1 MKYNK
6 AKQAGL
12 PLAAA
17 VLLLLQTT
25 ALAAP
30 LSLSLQDSV
39 RLALQNNPAIK
50 IAVADQEKSEWA
62 INEAQGGKLPT
73 LSLGSS
79 YNLKQA
85 GSASNGNDLNN
96 SLRLGWQLYSGGRVE
111 GQIDQAK
118 QHAAIASLG
127 IDKAKA
133 QVKLD
138 AMTAYF
144 TVLQTGNLVEVNRQT
159 VANLDEH
166 LNSIQAKYDAGV
178 VAKAD
183 VLRSEVELANARQN
197 LIKAENNYDLAKNS
211 LLNTMML
218 DASADL
224 ALTETLQYAPYEKT
238 LDDCLVL
245 AEKNRPD
252 FAQADATVTMAAT
265 GIDLAKSGRLPSV
278 SLSASNGWS
287 EGVLPASD
295 NWSVGVSASWN
306 LFDAGVTGA
315 KVKQADTSLTKAQE
329 QARQTKTG
337 GLLEV
342 RQNYLSMAEAQK
354 RLDTNAVAV
363 SKAEED
369 LYIAKEKYNA
379 GVGTNLDVIDAQ
391 LALTQAKTNRI
402 QSLYDYNV
410 NVAKLDKAIGV
421 KAE

>member
-1 MKYNK
+1 MKITK
-6 AKQAGL
+6 AKQAVF
-12 PLAAA
+12 PLTVA
-17 VLLLLQTT
+17 VLLFHTSVW
-25 ALAAP
+25 AAP
-30 LSLSLQDSV
+30 LNLSLQDSV

-50 IAVADQEKSEWA
+50 VAVADQEKSEWA

-79 YNLKQA
+79 YNLKQS
-85 GSASNGNDLNN
+85 GSVGSGNDLNN
-96 SLRLGWQLYSGGRVE
+96 SLRLGWQVYSGGRVE

-118 QHAAIASLG
+118 KNAGIAALG
-127 IDKAKA
+127 IEKAKE

-138 AMTAYF
+138 TVTSYF
-144 TVLQTGNLVEVNRQT
+144 TVLQTGNLVDVNRQT
-159 VANLDEH
+159 VTNLTEH
-166 LNSIQAKYDAGV
+166 LNSVQAKYDAGV
-178 VAKAD
+178 VAKSD
-183 VLRSEVELANARQN
+183 VLRAEVELANARQN

-211 LLNTMML
+211 LMSNMMV
-218 DASADL
+218 DAGTDL
-224 ALTETLQYAPYEKT
+224 TLTESLQYAPYEKT

-252 FAQADATVTMAAT
+252 IAQADAAVAMAAT

-287 EGVLPASD
+287 DGVLPASD

-315 KVKQADTSLTKAQE
+315 KVKQADASLTKAQE
-329 QARQTKTG
+329 QAKQTKTG

-342 RQNYLSMAEAQK
+342 RQNYLSMTEAQK
-354 RLDTNAVAV
+354 RLDTNAVAE

-410 NVAKLDKAIGV
+410 SVAKLNKAIGV